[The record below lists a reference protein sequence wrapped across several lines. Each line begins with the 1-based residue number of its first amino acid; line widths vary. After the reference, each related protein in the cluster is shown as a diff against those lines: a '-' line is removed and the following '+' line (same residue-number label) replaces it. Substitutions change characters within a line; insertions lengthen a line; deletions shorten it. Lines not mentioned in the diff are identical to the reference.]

1 MIVDFKL
8 IGLYNFFVGIDTYEF
23 R

>member
-8 IGLYNFFVGIDTYEF
+8 IGLYNFFAGIDTYEF